1 MTLEE
6 RVKAGRERQK
16 RWRERRK
23 AEGKKVLTVTLSR
36 EAKELLEKEQE
47 QTGDTLSRIIDRALI
62 GNKKPER
69 HDGLHSKPEEL
80 LDGLGKE
87 ITSAL
92 TGATGKLRDESPGL
106 TSTDEKWL
114 QFTKS
119 ATDSFSLYDSE
130 LNLIAINEA
139 GLRLLPNGSTYG
151 NTGGKNIL
159 ELIPDYYNVS
169 DRYEKLKEVIKT
181 GKPYSVDE
189 IIPSSKEGEKN
200 YINVR
205 AFKVGNGL
213 GIIITVITERKRAE
227 EALRRHQEYLD
238 EMIKQRTVKLEEA
251 NAALEVL
258 LKRREEDKEE
268 LEEKMLFSVKELVNP
283 YVDKL
288 INSRLD
294 ERQKAY
300 IDIIK
305 SNLNDIVS
313 PLARRMSMEHLRL
326 THTEIQVANL
336 VKQGKTTKE
345 IAELLHLSPR
355 TVESYRNNIRKKLGI
370 KNKKINLR
378 TYLLSFQ

>member
-23 AEGKKVLTVTLSR
+23 AEGKKVLTVTLSK
-36 EAKELLEKEQE
+36 EAKELLEKEQDR
-47 QTGDTLSRIIDRALI
+47 TGDTLSYIIDRALI
-62 GNKKPER
+62 GDKKPER
-69 HDGLHSKPEEL
+69 HDVLYSRPEEF
-80 LDGLGKE
+80 LDGQVKE
-87 ITSAL
+87 ITSVL

-106 TSTDEKWL
+106 ASTDEKWL
-114 QFTKS
+114 FFMKS
-119 ATDSFSLYDSE
+119 AIDSFSLYDSE

-139 GLRLLPNGSTYG
+139 GLRLLPNGNTYESVMR
-151 NTGGKNIL
+151 KNIS
-159 ELIPDYYNVS
+159 ELIPDYYNVPE
-169 DRYEKLKEVIKT
+169 RYEKLKEVIRT
-181 GKPYSVDE
+181 GEPYFVDE
-189 IIPSSKEGEKN
+189 IIPSSKEGEQS

-213 GIIITVITERKRAE
+213 GIIIAVITERKRVE
-227 EALRRHQEYLD
+227 EALRRQQEYLD
-238 EMIKQRTVKLEEA
+238 RVVEQRTVKLEEA
-251 NAALEVL
+251 NAALKVL

-268 LEEKMLFSVKELVNP
+268 LEEKMLFSVKELVDP
-283 YVDKL
+283 YVEKL
-288 INSRLD
+288 RNSSLD
-294 ERQKAY
+294 ESQKAY
-300 IDIIK
+300 TDIIK

-336 VKQGKTTKE
+336 VKQGRITKE

-355 TVESYRNNIRKKLGI
+355 TVESYRDNIRKKLGI
-370 KNKKINLR
+370 KNKKVNLR

>member
-23 AEGKKVLTVTLSR
+23 AEGKKVLTVTLSK
-36 EAKELLEKEQE
+36 EAKELLEKEQDR
-47 QTGDTLSRIIDRALI
+47 TGDTLSYIIDRALI
-62 GNKKPER
+62 GDKKPER
-69 HDGLHSKPEEL
+69 HDVLYSRPEEL
-80 LDGLGKE
+80 LDGQGKE
-87 ITSAL
+87 ITSVL

-106 TSTDEKWL
+106 ASTDEKWL
-114 QFTKS
+114 FFMKS
-119 ATDSFSLYDSE
+119 AIDSFSLYDSE

-139 GLRLLPNGSTYG
+139 GLRLLPNGNTYESVMR
-151 NTGGKNIL
+151 KNIS
-159 ELIPDYYNVS
+159 ELIPDYYNVPE
-169 DRYEKLKEVIKT
+169 RYEKLKEVIRT
-181 GKPYSVDE
+181 GEPYFVDE
-189 IIPSSKEGEKN
+189 IIPSSKEGEQS

-213 GIIITVITERKRAE
+213 GIIIAVITERKRAE
-227 EALRRHQEYLD
+227 EALRRQQEYLD
-238 EMIKQRTVKLEEA
+238 RVVEQRTVKLEEA
-251 NAALEVL
+251 NAALKVL

-268 LEEKMLFSVKELVNP
+268 LEEKMLFSVKELVDP
-283 YVDKL
+283 YVEKL
-288 INSRLD
+288 RNSSLD
-294 ERQKAY
+294 ESQKAY
-300 IDIIK
+300 TDIIK

-336 VKQGKTTKE
+336 VKQGRITKE

-355 TVESYRNNIRKKLGI
+355 TVESYRDNIRKKLGI
-370 KNKKINLR
+370 KNKKVNLR

>member
-23 AEGKKVLTVTLSR
+23 AEGKKVLTVTLSK
-36 EAKELLEKEQE
+36 EAKELLEKEQDR
-47 QTGDTLSRIIDRALI
+47 TGDTLSYIIDRALI
-62 GNKKPER
+62 GDKKPER
-69 HDGLHSKPEEL
+69 HDVLYSRPEEF
-80 LDGLGKE
+80 LDGQVKE
-87 ITSAL
+87 ITSVL

-106 TSTDEKWL
+106 ASTDEKWL
-114 QFTKS
+114 FFMKS
-119 ATDSFSLYDSE
+119 AIDSFSLYDSD

-139 GLRLLPNGSTYG
+139 GLRLLPNGNTYESVMR
-151 NTGGKNIL
+151 KNIS
-159 ELIPDYYNVS
+159 ELIPDYYNVPE
-169 DRYEKLKEVIKT
+169 RYEKLKEVIRT
-181 GKPYSVDE
+181 GEPYFVDE
-189 IIPSSKEGEKN
+189 IIPSSKEGEQS

-213 GIIITVITERKRAE
+213 GIIIAVITERKRVE
-227 EALRRHQEYLD
+227 EALRRQQEYLD
-238 EMIKQRTVKLEEA
+238 RVVEQRTVKLEEA
-251 NAALEVL
+251 NAALKVL

-268 LEEKMLFSVKELVNP
+268 LEEKMLFSVKELVDP
-283 YVDKL
+283 YVEKL
-288 INSRLD
+288 RNSSLD
-294 ERQKAY
+294 ESQKAY
-300 IDIIK
+300 TDIIK

-336 VKQGKTTKE
+336 VKQGRITKE

-355 TVESYRNNIRKKLGI
+355 TVESYRDNIRKKLGI
-370 KNKKINLR
+370 KNKKVNLR

>member
-47 QTGDTLSRIIDRALI
+47 QTGDTLSSIIDRALI

-251 NAALEVL
+251 NAALKVL

-370 KNKKINLR
+370 KNKKINL
-378 TYLLSFQ
+378 